1 MKRILK
7 ALFIAW
13 IGKKLLT
20 RGRRQH
26 GASHKT
32 RRTA

>member
-1 MKRILK
+1 MMRIVK

-20 RGRRQH
+20 RGRRAH
-26 GASHKT
+26 HKA

>member
-20 RGRRQH
+20 RGRRHDGVSQ
-26 GASHKT
+26 KT

>member
-13 IGKKLLT
+13 IGKKLLS
-20 RGRRQH
+20 RGRH
-26 GASHKT
+26 HEGGSHKT